1 MKEYVLK
8 DQKKMRRGIT
18 TGSCAAAA
26 ARAAATELF
35 RGILPSCA
43 VILTPSGDE
52 IQVPVY
58 RVGNWKS
65 ADSTRTSRTRDEIQ
79 MPVYR
84 VGNPQDEEEFP
95 GKTGETSGETG
106 PDASGQQAGGRRRAK
121 WYAVKDSGDD
131 PDVTNGIRI
140 HVEIREVR
148 SNEIPEEAFY
158 CEQNTHLALTGGTG
172 VGRVTKE
179 GLEQRIGQYAIN
191 RVPRGMIFRAVLDV
205 CESFGE
211 DEFYLITVSVPG
223 GEETADKTFNKEL
236 GIVGGLSILGT
247 SGIVEPM
254 SVSAVVDTIELRMRM
269 QLASGNRKLLLV
281 PGQYG
286 LRYASSELGLR
297 AERAILCSN
306 YIGDALDLAV
316 SLGAE
321 AVLIVGNAGKLVKLA
336 AGIMNLHS
344 RTADGRAEI
353 MTAHAAMCVKSRE
366 RLTPDRAR
374 RLMEA
379 PTTDAMLELLYGWD
393 LAEECIA
400 GILSS
405 IDRHV
410 RRRLGPEIRSGCVLF
425 SEKYGCLGMTPG
437 AAELLADYKEL

>member
-1 MKEYVLK
+1 MLK

-35 RGILPSCA
+35 RGILPSCT
-43 VILTPSGDE
+43 VILTPSGEE

-58 RVGNWKS
+58 RAGNP
-65 ADSTRTSRTRDEIQ
+65 RDEEQI
-79 MPVYR
+79 PA
-84 VGNPQDEEEFP
+84 
-95 GKTGETSGETG
+95 KTGGMTG
-106 PDASGQQAGGRRRAK
+106 DTGTDALAQQAGGRRRAK

-131 PDVTNGIRI
+131 PDVTDGIRI

-191 RVPRGMIFRAVLDV
+191 RVPRGMIFRAVLGV

-223 GEETADKTFNKEL
+223 GEEIAEKTFNKEL
-236 GIVGGLSILGT
+236 GIVGGLSVLGT

-286 LRYASSELGLR
+286 LRYASSELRLR
-297 AERAILCSN
+297 AEQAVLCSN

>member
-1 MKEYVLK
+1 MLK

-191 RVPRGMIFRAVLDV
+191 RVPRGMIFHY
-205 CESFGE
+205 SFC
-211 DEFYLITVSVPG
+211 PG
-223 GEETADKTFNKEL
+223 WRRD
-236 GIVGGLSILGT
+236 GG
-247 SGIVEPM
+247 
-254 SVSAVVDTIELRMRM
+254 
-269 QLASGNRKLLLV
+269 
-281 PGQYG
+281 
-286 LRYASSELGLR
+286 
-297 AERAILCSN
+297 
-306 YIGDALDLAV
+306 
-316 SLGAE
+316 
-321 AVLIVGNAGKLVKLA
+321 
-336 AGIMNLHS
+336 
-344 RTADGRAEI
+344 
-353 MTAHAAMCVKSRE
+353 
-366 RLTPDRAR
+366 
-374 RLMEA
+374 
-379 PTTDAMLELLYGWD
+379 
-393 LAEECIA
+393 
-400 GILSS
+400 
-405 IDRHV
+405 
-410 RRRLGPEIRSGCVLF
+410 
-425 SEKYGCLGMTPG
+425 
-437 AAELLADYKEL
+437 